1 MQVSELLVFLTW
13 AVCSHGYNKNVDA
26 DDTAVQP
33 VPPKDDVVRRSD
45 AKDQAEM
52 MKSNVDFHH
61 DVGEFYYESLQEP
74 IVETDVLVP
83 IQREELPI
91 PLNDRSKKRE
101 LVVEDLK
108 VKDSRYRDLAL
119 GLNAPAGNVRGT
131 RDTAKCRA
139 QKPVYPRSSCSRSR
153 QMVPTELGGECVR
166 DPPFDLSW
174 MTCDAEIQDWAY
186 RRNSPHSER
195 KKRWNGV
202 VHVAPSPSFKQI
214 VDGFWRDQA
223 GAGFLA
229 MYNEVKT
236 SYENKLEKR
245 EVCGK
250 MEAETQVYSKWDSL
264 KDKVLEVR
272 RDIRMRMIRQAE
284 LGQLPKP
291 GMIFLRDEELISEA
305 VELDRF

>member
-1 MQVSELLVFLTW
+1 MLVPQLIFLLACATW
-13 AVCSHGYNKNVDA
+13 SHGYKRTVDSDDSPLEPVSAKADVIRGGDKKN
-26 DDTAVQP
+26 
-33 VPPKDDVVRRSD
+33 
-45 AKDQAEM
+45 QAEI

-61 DVGEFYYESLQEP
+61 DIGEFYYESLQEP

-101 LVVEDLK
+101 LVVDDDN
-108 VKDSRYRDLAL
+108 VKGSHYRDAGA
-119 GLNAPAGNVRGT
+119 GLNSPGDVRGT
-131 RDTAKCRA
+131 RDTAKCRV

-186 RRNSPHSER
+186 RRNSPHSEQ
-195 KKRWNGV
+195 KTRWNGV
-202 VHVAPSPSFKQI
+202 VHVAPSPSFKEI

-229 MYNEVKT
+229 MYNEVKS

-245 EVCGK
+245 QACGK
-250 MEAETQVYSKWDSL
+250 RETETQVYSKWDSL

-272 RDIRMRMIRQAE
+272 RDIRLRMIRQAE
-284 LGQLPKP
+284 LGQLSKP

-305 VELDRF
+305 VELDKF